1 MIMSY
6 CIFCR
11 STCIL
16 IYIFGYMYAQNFF
29 LFEMSDQASK
39 IVGIVDDLGGGT
51 RITVGGR
58 IAKT

>member
-1 MIMSY
+1 MLK
-6 CIFCR
+6 
-11 STCIL
+11 T
-16 IYIFGYMYAQNFF
+16 FF
-29 LFEMSDQASK
+29 LLIEMSDQASK